1 MISTITLSNASG
13 PTPEPKSWQGKS
25 LGTPWG
31 HRFFIFLLRNIGLQA
46 AYALLWP
53 VAFWYVLF
61 AKGPGE
67 AVRKYQYQLH
77 PIKRK
82 PWRLAAYRQFRLF
95 GKVLI
100 DKVAVRSG
108 MVDKYS
114 YDRTGGEHIQAMVD
128 SGKGGGLISAH
139 LGNWE
144 LAGHLLKR
152 YKGKVSVVMLDAER
166 HEVKEVMEG
175 AGEEASYQVIP
186 ADGGV
191 GTALAINAA
200 LTKGRLICLHGD
212 RRLANARARRMDFL
226 GKPALFP
233 LGPFA
238 MASATGAPVSFCFV
252 VRTDGPGYKFTA
264 TPAFTGC
271 SPNEL
276 LDAFVVALEDA
287 VKKSPDQWFNFFDFW
302 ADADDPTAGARRRT
316 TLPAPAP
323 TDGDGARTAERNS
336 G

>member
-1 MISTITLSNASG
+1 MSNASG
-13 PTPEPKSWQGKS
+13 PKPEAGAAPANWQGKS
-25 LGTPWG
+25 LGVPWG
-31 HRFFIFLLRNIGLQA
+31 HRLFIFLLRNIGLHA

-53 VAFWYVLF
+53 VAFWYLLF
-61 AKGPGE
+61 AKGPRE
-67 AVRKYQYQLH
+67 AVRKYRHQLH

-82 PWRLAAYRQFRLF
+82 PWRLAAYRQFLVF
-95 GKVLI
+95 GKVIL

-108 MVDKYS
+108 LSEKYT

-128 SGKGGGLISAH
+128 GGKGGVLISAH

-166 HEVKEVMEG
+166 QAVKDVHRK
-175 AGEEASYQVIP
+175 AVEEASYEVIP

-191 GTALAINAA
+191 GTAMLINAA
-200 LTKGRLICLHGD
+200 LAKGRLICLHGD
-212 RRLANARARRMDFL
+212 RRMPNARARRVSFL

-238 MASATGAPVSFCFV
+238 MASATRAPVSFCFV
-252 VRTDGPGYKFTA
+252 VRTDGPGYRFTA
-264 TPAFTGC
+264 TPSMVGH

-276 LDAFVVALEDA
+276 MDAFVAALE
-287 VKKSPDQWFNFFDFW
+287 VEIHQSPDQWFNFFDFW

-316 TLPAPAP
+316 TLPATAP
-323 TDGDGARTAERNS
+323 TDGDGA
-336 G
+336 